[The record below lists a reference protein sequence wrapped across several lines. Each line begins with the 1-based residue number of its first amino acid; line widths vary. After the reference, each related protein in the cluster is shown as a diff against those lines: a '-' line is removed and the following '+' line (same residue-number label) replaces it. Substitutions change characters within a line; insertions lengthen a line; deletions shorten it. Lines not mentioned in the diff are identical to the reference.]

1 VNSDRQGLLARAGLT
16 SACAALAI
24 GVACSRTDHPVERFA
39 GSNDAG
45 GTGATPTPGAA
56 GSSGSTAVT
65 GGKPG
70 TGGSSSGGSAGS
82 GSGVA
87 GGLGEAGSGSDVLQP
102 PELDCGEAPVSSG
115 AFTRAALRA
124 SAADCASYHYC
135 RFEGASRWLA
145 ETVTSYGEEP
155 SPAGLR
161 TAQLAYNQAFSIW
174 SVLEHFQFGPLSSN
188 DKSAGKDEYQGQ
200 GLRERI
206 YAWPLSVRCRV
217 EDQLVNQKYQT
228 DFPNVLVSARGLF
241 ALEYLL
247 FYPGSDTSC
256 VTTSVTAQKWAN
268 FSEDDLAARKLAYA
282 QGLAQDVHAR
292 ILDLQRRWAADGENY
307 RQKLVDATG
316 YPSEPDAMKVLGW
329 ALFYTEHEVKDLK
342 LGVAAGVR
350 AGDSGEPPEAPYA
363 NLGTEAVRAN
373 LRGFRAMYQG
383 CGADGAGLGF
393 DDWLVEGGYP
403 DLAQEIV
410 TAYENAQAAAD
421 AFPAWNQAT
430 PADFQALYAT
440 VKVLTDHLKNDLF
453 GGNSPIGLA
462 LPPTISGDTD

>member
-1 VNSDRQGLLARAGLT
+1 VNSDRQSLLARAGLA

-24 GVACSRTDHPVERFA
+24 GVACSRTDHPLERFA
-39 GSNDAG
+39 SNHAAG
-45 GTGATPTPGAA
+45 GAGATPSPGAA
-56 GSSGSTAVT
+56 GSSGSTAMT
-65 GGKPG
+65 GGQPGAGGNANGG
-70 TGGSSSGGSAGS
+70 TGSNASVAGSLGDAGS
-82 GSGVA
+82 GSEVI
-87 GGLGEAGSGSDVLQP
+87 QP

-115 AFTRAALRA
+115 PFTRAALRA
-124 SAADCASYHYC
+124 SVADCASYHYC
-135 RFEGASRWLA
+135 RFEGASRWLS

-155 SPAGLR
+155 SPSGLQ
-161 TAQLAYNQAFSIW
+161 TAQLAYHQAFSIW

-188 DKSAGKDEYQGQ
+188 DTSAGKDEYQGQ

-217 EDQLVNQKYQT
+217 EDQIVNQKYQT

-256 VTTSVTAQKWAN
+256 PATSVTAQKWAD
-268 FSEDDLAARKLAYA
+268 FSQEDLAARKLAYA
-282 QGLAQDVHAR
+282 QGLAQDVHVR
-292 ILDLQRRWAADGENY
+292 ILDLQHRWSAEGENY
-307 RQKLVDATG
+307 RLKLVDATG
-316 YPSEPDAMKVLGW
+316 YPKEPDAMKVLGW
-329 ALFYTEHEVKDLK
+329 ALFYTEHEVKDFK
-342 LGVAAGVR
+342 LGLAAGVR

-393 DDWLVEGGYP
+393 DDWLVEQGSP
-403 DLAQEIV
+403 DLAQDIV

-430 PADFQALYAT
+430 EADFQALYAT
-440 VKVLTDHLKNDLF
+440 VKVLTDLLKNDLF